1 MIIQKNIACKL
12 PVILID
18 DSDFKTE
25 LLNVTSVT
33 IKYRNPGTGWLTS
46 SGAWSQLGNGLYII
60 LFPASE
66 IGTTVG
72 QFLYYCK
79 GTTTSPIATS
89 LPFWGSAQ
97 IISQSL
103 DVISLLDFL
112 FATLAGHG
120 LHVMAKDSS
129 DFTSTVTQ
137 AQRAWTNLPTDYKQ
151 FAVRSLSFFKN
162 NFGPNRIKK
171 EPPT

>member
-1 MIIQKNIACKL
+1 MIIQKNKTCKL

-25 LLNVTSVT
+25 LINVTSVT
-33 IKYRNPGTGWLTS
+33 LRYRNPGTGWLSS

-60 LFPASE
+60 LFPATE
-66 IGTTVG
+66 IGTTIG

-79 GTTTSPIATS
+79 GSTASPPKTS

-97 IISQSL
+97 IISQPL

-112 FATLAGHG
+112 FFTLAGHG
-120 LHVMAKDSS
+120 LHVLAKNST
-129 DFTSTVTQ
+129 DFLTSASR
-137 AQRAWTNLPTDYKQ
+137 AQVAWANLPTEYKQ
-151 FAVRSLSFFKN
+151 YAVRCLSFFKN
-162 NFGPNRIKK
+162 TFGPNRIKK
-171 EPPT
+171 PPT